1 MKTVTSSSLQGKYME
16 KISFAGNNGDAIE
29 FFVIEKT
36 TLGGV
41 DYMLVTE
48 SESED
53 GDAYVLKDVS
63 KPGEAEGVYE
73 IVEDDSELQAVGQV
87 FGALLEDIDILQ

>member
-1 MKTVTSSSLQGKYME
+1 ME
-16 KISFAGNNGDAIE
+16 KISFAGNNGDSIE
-29 FFVIEKT
+29 FYVIEKT

-53 GDAYVLKDVS
+53 ADAYVLKDVS
-63 KPGEAEGVYE
+63 ATEDAEGIYE
-73 IVEDDSELQAVGQV
+73 IVDDETELQAVGQV
-87 FGALLEDIDILQ
+87 FASLLDDVDIQ

>member
-1 MKTVTSSSLQGKYME
+1 ME

-48 SESED
+48 SETED
-53 GDAYVLKDVS
+53 ADAYVLKDVS
-63 KPGEAEGVYE
+63 KSADSEGVYE
-73 IVEDDSELQAVGQV
+73 IVDDDDELKAVGQV
-87 FGALLEDIDILQ
+87 FQALLEDIDIQ

>member
-1 MKTVTSSSLQGKYME
+1 MVGKME
-16 KISFAGNNGDAIE
+16 KIKFAGNDGDTIE
-29 FFVIEKT
+29 FFVVEKT

-48 SESED
+48 SETED
-53 GDAYVLKDVS
+53 GDAYVLKDLLKS
-63 KPGEAEGVYE
+63 GDSEGFYE
-73 IVEDDSELQAVGQV
+73 IVDDEDELQAVGQV

>member
-1 MKTVTSSSLQGKYME
+1 ME

-29 FFVIEKT
+29 FYVIEKT

-48 SESED
+48 SETED
-53 GDAYVLKDVS
+53 GDAYVLKDLS
-63 KPGEAEGVYE
+63 NSGDSEGVYE
-73 IVEDDSELQAVGQV
+73 IVDDEDELQAVGQV

>member
-1 MKTVTSSSLQGKYME
+1 ME
-16 KISFAGNNGDAIE
+16 KITFAGNDGDNID

-48 SESED
+48 TED
-53 GDAYVLKDVS
+53 GDSDAYVLKDVS
-63 KPGEAEGVYE
+63 SPEDTEGIYE
-73 IVEDDSELQAVGQV
+73 IVDDETELDAVGQV
-87 FGALLEDIDILQ
+87 FAQLLDDMEIQ

>member
-1 MKTVTSSSLQGKYME
+1 ME
-16 KISFAGNNGDAIE
+16 KISFAGNNGDAVE
-29 FFVIEKT
+29 FYVIEKT

-48 SESED
+48 SETED
-53 GDAYVLKDVS
+53 GDAYVLKDLS
-63 KPGEAEGVYE
+63 KSGDSEGVYE
-73 IVEDDSELQAVGQV
+73 IVDDEDELQAVGQV

>member
-1 MKTVTSSSLQGKYME
+1 ME
-16 KISFAGNNGDAIE
+16 KIAFTGLEGDKID
-29 FFVIEKT
+29 FYVLEKT

-53 GDAYVLKDVS
+53 GEAYVLKDLS
-63 KPGEAEGVYE
+63 RTQDAEGVYE
-73 IVEDDSELQAVGQV
+73 IVSDETELKAVGQV
-87 FGALLEDIDILQ
+87 FASLLEDIDLIG

>member
-1 MKTVTSSSLQGKYME
+1 ME
-16 KISFAGNNGDAIE
+16 KIVFTGNEGDALE
-29 FFVIEKT
+29 FYVIEKT

-53 GDAYVLKDVS
+53 GEAYVLKDLS
-63 KPGEAEGVYE
+63 KTEEAEGVYA
-73 IVEDDSELQAVGQV
+73 IVDDENELEAVGQV
-87 FGALLEDIDILQ
+87 FKSLLEDVDLIG

>member
-1 MKTVTSSSLQGKYME
+1 ME
-16 KISFAGNNGDAIE
+16 KIAFTGAEGDKID
-29 FFVIEKT
+29 FYVLEKT

-53 GDAYVLKDVS
+53 GEAYVLKDLS
-63 KPGEAEGVYE
+63 RTQDAEGVYE
-73 IVEDDSELQAVGQV
+73 IVSDETELKAVGQV
-87 FGALLEDIDILQ
+87 FASLLEDIDLIG

>member
-1 MKTVTSSSLQGKYME
+1 ME
-16 KISFAGNNGDAIE
+16 KIVFTGSEGDALE
-29 FFVIEKT
+29 FYVIEKT

-53 GDAYVLKDVS
+53 GEAYVLKDLS
-63 KPGEAEGVYE
+63 KTEDAEGIYA
-73 IVEDDSELQAVGQV
+73 IVDDETELNAVGEV
-87 FGALLEDIDILQ
+87 FKSLLEDIDIVE

>member
-1 MKTVTSSSLQGKYME
+1 ME

-29 FFVIEKT
+29 FYVIEKT

-48 SESED
+48 SETED
-53 GDAYVLKDVS
+53 GDAYVLKDLS
-63 KPGEAEGVYE
+63 KSGDSEGVYE
-73 IVEDDSELQAVGQV
+73 IVDDEDELQAVGQV

>member
-1 MKTVTSSSLQGKYME
+1 ME
-16 KISFAGNNGDAIE
+16 KITFAGNNGDNIE

-48 SESED
+48 SETED
-53 GDAYVLKDVS
+53 ADAYVLKDVS
-63 KPGEAEGVYE
+63 SDGDTDGVYE
-73 IVEDDSELQAVGQV
+73 IVEDEEELNAVGQV
-87 FGALLEDIDILQ
+87 FQALLDDIDIE

>member
-1 MKTVTSSSLQGKYME
+1 ME
-16 KISFAGNNGDAIE
+16 KISFAGNSGDAIE
-29 FFVIEKT
+29 FYVIEKT

-48 SESED
+48 SETED
-53 GDAYVLKDVS
+53 GDAYVLKDLS
-63 KPGEAEGVYE
+63 KSGDSEGIYE
-73 IVEDDSELQAVGQV
+73 IVDDEDELQAVGQV

>member
-1 MKTVTSSSLQGKYME
+1 ME

-29 FFVIEKT
+29 FYVVEKT

-48 SESED
+48 SEAD
-53 GDAYVLKDVS
+53 DADAYVLKDLS
-63 KPGEAEGVYE
+63 KTEDSEGIYE
-73 IVEDDSELQAVGQV
+73 IVDDESELNAVGQV
-87 FGALLEDIDILQ
+87 FAALLEDTDII

>member
-1 MKTVTSSSLQGKYME
+1 ME

-29 FFVIEKT
+29 FYVIEKT

-48 SESED
+48 SETED
-53 GDAYVLKDVS
+53 GDAYVLKDLS
-63 KPGEAEGVYE
+63 KSGDSEGVYE
-73 IVEDDSELQAVGQV
+73 IVDDEDELQDVGQV